1 MAVSPLTFAAPAEE
15 RLANTNPLLLPP
27 SPVELNLLLE
37 PTGKRSRPQWL
48 AVIGGSLA
56 FHLLFFFVAIQL
68 PSFVSSDQLERR
80 VIVKRTPLYLPPDV
94 LTQKAP
100 NRHKVSDNID
110 LASLLAS
117 QEAQAHK
124 ASPQSSTK
132 HFELPKLPTPPKQ
145 TAQANPQILPEP
157 PKVALNQMITSP
169 PPGAVNGIG
178 VPAPPPPAPVQ
189 KPFQSI
195 GADVPPNPRPTIVP
209 PKANVQ
215 EAMKGIER
223 SGNSS
228 RLIISDDSL
237 SQPSPPMPG
246 AARQP
251 GAEHA
256 AVELQSDPE
265 GADFKEYLTRILAIV
280 RANWGHVIP
289 ESARMGTLRGR
300 TVMEFII
307 NRDGSIPKLVTAQ
320 SSGSDPLDRAAI
332 AGLSMSNPLPALP
345 ADYKGF
351 QVRLAFTFSYNL
363 PTQ

>member
-1 MAVSPLTFAAPAEE
+1 MAVSPLTLADPAEE
-15 RLANTNPLLLPP
+15 RLSAATSIVLPP
-27 SPVELNLLLE
+27 SAADLNLLLE
-37 PTGKRSRPQWL
+37 WPRQRTRPQWL

-56 FHLLFFFVAIQL
+56 FHLFVFLVAIQL
-68 PSFVSSDQLERR
+68 PSFVGSPEPERR

-100 NRHKVSDNID
+100 NRNKVSQNID

-117 QEAQAHK
+117 QEAQARK
-124 ASPQSSTK
+124 ASPDRSTK
-132 HFELPKLPTPPKQ
+132 HFELPKQPAPKQ
-145 TAQANPQILPEP
+145 TAQTTPQILPEP
-157 PKVALNQMITSP
+157 PKVALNQSP
-169 PPGAVNGIG
+169 APLPQGAISGIG
-178 VPAPPPPAPVQ
+178 SPAPPPPAPEQ

-195 GADVPPNPRPTIVP
+195 GTEAPLNPHPAITPPTPT
-209 PKANVQ
+209 VQ
-215 EAMKGIER
+215 EAMKGLER

-228 RLIISDDSL
+228 RLIISDDSM
-237 SQPSPPMPG
+237 SQPSPLLPG
-246 AARQP
+246 TAKQP

-265 GADFKEYLTRILAIV
+265 GADFKAYLTRILAIV
-280 RANWGHVIP
+280 RTNWRHVIP

-307 NRDGSIPKLVTAQ
+307 NRDGTIPKLVTAQ
-320 SSGSDPLDRAAI
+320 SSGSEPLDRAAV

-351 QVRLAFTFSYNL
+351 QVRLAFTFSYNV